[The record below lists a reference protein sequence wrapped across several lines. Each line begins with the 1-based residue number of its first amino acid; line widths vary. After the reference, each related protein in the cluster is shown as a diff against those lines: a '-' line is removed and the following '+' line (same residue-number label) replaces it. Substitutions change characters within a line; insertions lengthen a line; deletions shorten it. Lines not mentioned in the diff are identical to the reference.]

1 MSAIGADATLS
12 DALVLKGAHAVEAL
26 TGRSRST
33 LDIDLTARFDFVPR
47 GARGNEGKEALKASF
62 HRALERFSE
71 ETSSEWSV
79 RSVSAEPKPSARR
92 PHRFGWDGFG
102 IKVTLQ
108 FRRKHEVVVEIDLSF
123 DDFTDGTVCVSWVR
137 ASSDGLPTVQ
147 TEPGPGL
154 LLCYSIEQAVAE
166 KLRAW
171 LQKLP
176 AHLEKIGATADRLR
190 VRDLRD
196 IHVLVFSS
204 VGAIDYA
211 SVGDSFVRKC
221 QKRLVDCSSIDDVLP
236 ATVSLE
242 DLRAQYDD
250 DRALADVAFDD
261 AVATVRRLVSRL
273 DELGRLPGIVP
284 LPE

>member
-1 MSAIGADATLS
+1 
-12 DALVLKGAHAVEAL
+12 
-26 TGRSRST
+26 
-33 LDIDLTARFDFVPR
+33 
-47 GARGNEGKEALKASF
+47 
-62 HRALERFSE
+62 
-71 ETSSEWSV
+71 
-79 RSVSAEPKPSARR
+79 
-92 PHRFGWDGFG
+92 
-102 IKVTLQ
+102 
-108 FRRKHEVVVEIDLSF
+108 
-123 DDFTDGTVCVSWVR
+123 
-137 ASSDGLPTVQ
+137 
-147 TEPGPGL
+147 
-154 LLCYSIEQAVAE
+154 
-166 KLRAW
+166 
-171 LQKLP
+171 LP